1 MSRDVS
7 ATGRRLDQLKAAV
20 VLRPGSDEPEGKGH
34 YGAAMQ
40 ARRNYAVL
48 WCGCEGVIGSGG
60 LELVA
65 DRVELSS
72 SGAPVS
78 LSLGDVR
85 DARIARSAED
95 RLRGLPVLALRCAR
109 GGALR
114 IASLE
119 GTGALY
125 EIAELLERAAPAL
138 RATGT

>member
-1 MSRDVS
+1 
-7 ATGRRLDQLKAAV
+7 
-20 VLRPGSDEPEGKGH
+20 
-34 YGAAMQ
+34 MQ

-48 WCGCEGVIGSGG
+48 WSGCEGAVGSGR

-72 SGAPVS
+72 KGALVS
-78 LSLGDVR
+78 LPLGEVTG
-85 DARIARSAED
+85 ARIDRSAHE
-95 RLRGLPVLALRCAR
+95 RLRGLPVLALACAR

-125 EIAELLERAAPAL
+125 EIAALVERAAPAL
-138 RATGT
+138 RATGM

>member
-7 ATGRRLDQLKAAV
+7 ATGCRLDPGKAAA
-20 VLRPGSDEPEGKGH
+20 VLRLSADETRTAAH

-40 ARRNYAVL
+40 VRRNYAVL
-48 WCGCEGVIGSGG
+48 WSGCEGAIGSGR

-72 SGAPVS
+72 KGALVS
-78 LSLGDVR
+78 LPLGEVTGV
-85 DARIARSAED
+85 RIARGAED
-95 RLRGLPVLALRCAR
+95 RLRGLPVLALECAR
-109 GGALR
+109 GGVLR

-125 EIAELLERAAPAL
+125 EIAELVGRAAPA
-138 RATGT
+138 RPATGT